1 MEIQELWRIAT
12 RQWRIVVAATVLALL
27 AFSVWTLMR
36 PTTYVAS
43 ERLVVSTSGSLG
55 TAVDAQSGEEVAI
68 LRVAAYDRLVT
79 APAFLERVSASLD
92 GRYTAQDLAD
102 KVSARSQARIPVIDV
117 SATDTDARTATTI
130 VTAVS
135 KEFTSLRQ
143 AIRESQQ

>member
-68 LRVAAYDRLVT
+68 LRVAAYERLVT